1 MNWYRR
7 WLREWKNYRREFRT
21 PKVLTFQY
29 YWSIITFPFQWLF
42 ENWKNQRLRDL
53 LLGLPAVAGLIG
65 IPVLLADLQ
74 VQEQAL
80 STDYYSEAQAAVSS
94 KDYPRAELLLTRVLN
109 RGSSSVVSDARFLM
123 AVLMEETDRKDR
135 AKELFRM
142 LAPDDSR
149 GNRAAHR
156 RMAFLLSN
164 DISYQSDPADIK
176 RLHWHLTSS
185 DTDESPEMAMAWG
198 RYSLAIR
205 DLKAAQAYFEKAVD
219 RFPEL
224 WQTLGLI
231 ETQTGQTVAAVSS
244 FQRSTEYLQK
254 KLDESPEDDRIR
266 INYADVLMKLGRL
279 DEARLLLE
287 QGQRMNPDGPWPW
300 LLASLAVAYHD
311 IQSTQQIAVS
321 ELLSY
326 LDRALTYE
334 PNHGPAL
341 NRLMAYATAKVEGNV
356 ELKTVL
362 ARVIAEGKQPALAHL
377 AMGNLCWIEGD
388 SKEALFHFE
397 RAIALRDDIAVVL
410 NNLAWLISH
419 DEAMPDFDRAMA
431 LVNVALEKQPQ
442 NASFLDTRGT
452 IYFLQKE
459 WSKALTDLEKA
470 LSGIRDKRAG
480 HQKLATIYQELGM
493 KEISE
498 QHRLMSEETPPVN
511 SVPVP

>member
-1 MNWYRR
+1 MKWYRN
-7 WLREWKNYRREFRT
+7 WLREWKSRRRDFRM
-21 PKVLTFQY
+21 PRMLTFQF
-29 YWSIITFPFQWLF
+29 YWSIITFPYQWLV
-42 ENWKNQRLRDL
+42 ENWQNQRLRDL
-53 LLGLPAVAGLIG
+53 LLGLPALAGLIG
-65 IPVLLADLQ
+65 VPVLLADLQ
-74 VQEQAL
+74 VQEQSL
-80 STDYYSEAQAAVSS
+80 SAVYYREAQAAVAG
-94 KDYPRAELLLTRVLN
+94 KQFPRAELLLTRVLN
-109 RGSSSVVSDARFLM
+109 RGNSSIVSDARFLM

-156 RMAFLLSN
+156 RMAILLSN
-164 DISYQSDPADIK
+164 DISYQSDSSDIS
-176 RLHWHLTSS
+176 RLHWHLMSS
-185 DTDESPEMAMAWG
+185 DADDSPELSMAWG
-198 RYSLAIR
+198 RYSLAIQ
-205 DLKAAQAYFEKAVD
+205 DLKAAHGYFEKAVD

-231 ETQTGQTVAAVSS
+231 ETQTGRTVSAVTS
-244 FQRSTEYLQK
+244 FQRSTEYFQK
-254 KLDESPEDDRIR
+254 RLDENPSDDRTR

-287 QGQRMNPDGPWPW
+287 RGQRLNPDGPWPW

-311 IQSTQQIAVS
+311 IQSTQQVTVS
-321 ELLSY
+321 DLLSY

-377 AMGNLCWIEGD
+377 AMGNLCWIEED
-388 SKEALFHFE
+388 AQTALFHFE
-397 RAIALRDDIAVVL
+397 RAIAIRDDIVVVL

-419 DEAMPDFDRAMA
+419 DEKTPDLERAMA

-470 LSGIRDKRAG
+470 LSGVRDQRAV
-480 HQKLATIYQELGM
+480 HDKLAVIYQELGM
-493 KEISE
+493 AEISA
-498 QHRLMSEETPPVN
+498 QHKLMSEETAKLPQATRP
-511 SVPVP
+511 

>member
-1 MNWYRR
+1 MNWYRK
-7 WLREWKNYRREFRT
+7 WLREWKNYRREFRM

-29 YWSIITFPFQWLF
+29 YWSIITFPFQWVF

-80 STDYYSEAQAAVSS
+80 STDYYREAQAAVSS

-164 DISYQSDPADIK
+164 DISYQSDPDDIK

-224 WQTLGLI
+224 WQTLGMI

-244 FQRSTEYLQK
+244 FQRSTAYLQK
-254 KLDESPEDDRIR
+254 KLDENPEDDRIR

-311 IQSTQQIAVS
+311 IQSTQQIPIS
-321 ELLSY
+321 DLLSY

-388 SKEALFHFE
+388 SKSALFHFE
-397 RAIALRDDIAVVL
+397 RAIAIRDDIVVVL

-419 DEAMPDFDRAMA
+419 DEANPDFERAMTLA
-431 LVNVALEKQPQ
+431 NLALEKQPL

-452 IYFLQKE
+452 IFFLQKD

-470 LSGIRDKRAG
+470 LSGVRDKRAV

-498 QHRLMSEETPPVN
+498 QHRLMSEETPPEN

>member
-1 MNWYRR
+1 MKWYRN
-7 WLREWKNYRREFRT
+7 WLREWKSRRRDFRM
-21 PKVLTFQY
+21 PRMLTFQF
-29 YWSIITFPFQWLF
+29 YWSIITFPYQWLV
-42 ENWKNQRLRDL
+42 ENWQNQRLRDL
-53 LLGLPAVAGLIG
+53 LLGLPALAGLIG
-65 IPVLLADLQ
+65 VPVLLADLQ
-74 VQEQAL
+74 VQEQSL
-80 STDYYSEAQAAVSS
+80 SAVYYREAQAAVAG
-94 KDYPRAELLLTRVLN
+94 KQFPRAELLLTRVLN
-109 RGSSSVVSDARFLM
+109 RGNSSIVGDARFLM
-123 AVLMEETDRKDR
+123 AILMEETDRKDR

-156 RMAFLLSN
+156 RMAILLSN
-164 DISYQSDPADIK
+164 DISYQSDSSDIS
-176 RLHWHLTSS
+176 RLHWHLMSS
-185 DTDESPEMAMAWG
+185 DADDSPELSMAWG
-198 RYSLAIR
+198 RYSLAIQ
-205 DLKAAQAYFEKAVD
+205 DLKAAHGYFEKAVD

-231 ETQTGQTVAAVSS
+231 ETQTGRTVSAVTS
-244 FQRSTEYLQK
+244 FQRSTEYFQK
-254 KLDESPEDDRIR
+254 RLDENPSDDRTR

-279 DEARLLLE
+279 DEARVLLE
-287 QGQRMNPDGPWPW
+287 RGQRLNPDGPWPW

-311 IQSTQQIAVS
+311 IQSTQQIPVS
-321 ELLSY
+321 DLLSY

-377 AMGNLCWIEGD
+377 AMGNLCWIEED
-388 SKEALFHFE
+388 APTALFHFE
-397 RAIALRDDIAVVL
+397 RAIAIRDDIVVVL

-419 DEAMPDFDRAMA
+419 DEKTPDLERAMA

-470 LSGIRDKRAG
+470 LSGVRDKRAV
-480 HQKLATIYQELGM
+480 HDKLAVIYQELGM
-493 KEISE
+493 AEISA
-498 QHRLMSEETPPVN
+498 QHKLMSEETAKLPQAPR
-511 SVPVP
+511 P